1 MMSITRRQFIGGM
14 AAAATVA
21 RHDTAHAAKLS
32 FGPASFDVTSTSALI
47 WLRPNGKAQVQ
58 VEYGTQASLAGA
70 TLTAPMASTDATDYT
85 VVTEL
90 SGLTPGTEYF
100 YRGVVSDDGKDLV
113 RGKIGRFRTA
123 PDSAKELVFAWS
135 ADMEAGHQPFKILD
149 GVAKLRPDFF
159 LMLGDTM
166 YADHPK
172 NRFVAALRHYR
183 YKHRENRDDDPLQR
197 MLAATSVYAIW
208 DDHEVE
214 NDFNSTHPGIPD
226 GRKAF
231 REYWPVRPADTLYRR
246 FSWTPAA
253 EFFVLDCRSYRSPQS
268 DSEGPA
274 KTMLGNDQKAWL
286 KESLA
291 ASKATFKFLVS
302 SVPFLV
308 NVGSDVWA
316 NYRTERGE
324 LIAFVKREGIKNLV
338 TLSGDF
344 HMALDLEAS
353 RLQEFLAGPIGA
365 WPQCSMNPDAL
376 QRLKNGGR
384 VFICDGPNY
393 GAVTVRP
400 EASPPQIEVQFVD
413 GKGTVR
419 HSKVVPAS

>member
-1 MMSITRRQFIGGM
+1 MSITRRQFIGGV

-21 RHDTAHAAKLS
+21 QHGAAHAAKLS

-47 WLRPNGKAQVQ
+47 WLRPNGKALAQ
-58 VEYGTQASLAGA
+58 VEYGTQASLTDA
-70 TLTAPMASTDATDYT
+70 TLTAPVPATDATDYT
-85 VVTEL
+85 VVIEL
-90 SGLTPGTEYF
+90 TGLTPGTEYV

-113 RGKIGRFRTA
+113 RGKVGRFRTA
-123 PDSAKELVFAWS
+123 PDTAKEFRFAWS

-149 GVAKLRPDFF
+149 SVARMQPDFF

-172 NRFVAALRHYR
+172 NRFVASLRHYR

-214 NDFNSTHPGIPD
+214 NDFNSTHPAIPD

-231 REYWPVRPADTLYRR
+231 REYWPVNSSAVLYRR
-246 FSWTPAA
+246 FSWTPAT
-253 EFFVLDCRSYRSPQS
+253 EFFVLDCRSYRSPQT
-268 DSEGPA
+268 DAEGPA
-274 KTMLGNDQKAWL
+274 KTMLGAEQKAWL
-286 KESLA
+286 KESLTG
-291 ASKATFKFLVS
+291 SKATFKFLVS

-308 NVGSDVWA
+308 RGGADVWA
-316 NYRTERGE
+316 NYVTERRE
-324 LIAFVKREGIKNLV
+324 LVEFVHREGVRNLV
-338 TLSGDF
+338 ILSGDF

-353 RLQEFLAGPIGA
+353 GLQEFLAGPIGA
-365 WPQCSMNPDAL
+365 WPQCQMNAGSL
-376 QRLKNGGR
+376 ERLKAGGR
-384 VFICDGPNY
+384 FFICDGPNY
-393 GAVTVRP
+393 GAATVRP

-413 GKGTVR
+413 GKGAVR
-419 HSKVVPAS
+419 HTKVVVAS